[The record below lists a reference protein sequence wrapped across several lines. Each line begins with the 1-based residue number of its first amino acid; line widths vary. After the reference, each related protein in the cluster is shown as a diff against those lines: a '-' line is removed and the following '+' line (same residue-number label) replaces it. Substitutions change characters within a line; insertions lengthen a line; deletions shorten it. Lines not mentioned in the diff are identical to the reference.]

1 MQANQ
6 NLGNQQSGQ
15 VSGPTSGD
23 TYYTSFLKLDK
34 GLVTFEGYA
43 VQLKNISHLSNY
55 PVTPRYNVGVK
66 EMLLAVMSL
75 VAAFFF
81 PPIIIL
87 GLLIIG
93 YAIWER
99 SKPKRF
105 ALTIQMNSGHNHY
118 FVDTNRNF
126 IDKLYKYFVSAIAN
140 NQSFQTNFIDK
151 QIVTNIDAVH
161 NTTIDNRI
169 HDIAGGATIN
179 KINGDNNKTNNSNN
193 NVSAGAGG
201 INIDNSERNIGK
213 GAVADDISM
222 NNG

>member
-1 MQANQ
+1 MQASQ
-6 NLGNQQSGQ
+6 NLGNQQTGQ

-66 EMLLAVMSL
+66 EMLIAVMSL

-81 PPIIIL
+81 PPICIL
-87 GLLIIG
+87 GLIIIG

-126 IDKLYKYFVSAIAN
+126 IDKLYRYFVSAIAN

-169 HDIAGGATIN
+169 HDIAEGTTITKVEGYNN
-179 KINGDNNKTNNSNN
+179 KINNN
-193 NVSAGAGG
+193 NANTGTGG
-201 INIDNSERNIGK
+201 VNIDNSERNIGK
-213 GAVADDISM
+213 GAVTGDISI
-222 NNG
+222 NGS